1 MTQKEFIQQA
11 MISMCSNP
19 SFAPFGD
26 GNDFDQMIANVE
38 DMADKLGLY
47 GYSFDGDRV

>member
-19 SFAPFGD
+19 SFDPFSD

-38 DMADKLGLY
+38 EMADKLGSY
-47 GYSFDGDRV
+47 GYGFDSEE

>member
-19 SFAPFGD
+19 SFDPIGD
-26 GNDFDQMIANVE
+26 GNDFDVMIANAE
-38 DMADKLGLY
+38 DMADKLGSY
-47 GYSFDGDRV
+47 GYGFDSEE